1 MLGLTR
7 TKTHRRAIAEQA
19 ETFAAMEASLHKV
32 LVEKDGQLAEQD
44 ALINSTERMTVLG
57 DLEEALNLMQAYQRV
72 LSMMSLSDPNI
83 IKANALLEKYG
94 KKGDPNATYLGA
106 QTRGESSSRDLMGRI
121 PESYGRITP
130 VAPQGRVL
138 ARGESSGENIEHPDD
153 ERGEFVFDPAS
164 SKTRVEQEEEY
175 WGDEAYGSGT
185 VRIEAVPID
194 EGEDKEPGYT
204 RARIQFVDANP
215 EPEESDDEDLVYADG
230 TEVEKLP
237 EED

>member
-19 ETFAAMEASLHKV
+19 ETFAAREASLHAV
-32 LVEKDGQLAEQD
+32 LVEKDAIL
-44 ALINSTERMTVLG
+44 NSTERNKVLT
-57 DLEEALNLMQAYQRV
+57 DLETALCLIEAYQRALGIV
-72 LSMMSLSDPNI
+72 GASDPNI
-83 IKANALLEKYG
+83 IKAIAFLEQVSSFEIANAIHE
-94 KKGDPNATYLGA
+94 
-106 QTRGESSSRDLMGRI
+106 
-121 PESYGRITP
+121 
-130 VAPQGRVL
+130 
-138 ARGESSGENIEHPDD
+138 AREEGTARE
-153 ERGEFVFDPAS
+153 EFVFDP
-164 SKTRVEQEEEY
+164 TRMHEKKYPDEEPRPVTRQEQEEEH